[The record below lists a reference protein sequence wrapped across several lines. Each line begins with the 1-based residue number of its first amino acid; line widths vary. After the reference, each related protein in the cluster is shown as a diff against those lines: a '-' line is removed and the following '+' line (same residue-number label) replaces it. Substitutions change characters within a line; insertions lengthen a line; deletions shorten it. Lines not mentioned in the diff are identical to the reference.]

1 MSKLFRRYRA
11 VTLPTGKE
19 INKRTDQL
27 PDNIVERCPSC
38 NRLVLQSQIAPH
50 YVCAHC
56 DYHLVFPA
64 RERANW
70 ITNGNFEEINETIL
84 PDFSEGFPGYEEKHA
99 KLRKKTGVNEAVL
112 TGIGQ
117 IGNYSVGL
125 GVMLNDFLMG
135 SMGTA
140 VGTKLTNLFDYAT
153 EQRLPVVLYIAS
165 GGARMQESIL
175 SLMQMAKISQ
185 AVERHS
191 QAGLFYCSVLT
202 NPTTGGVTASFAM
215 QGDVIIAEPN
225 ATIGFAGKRV
235 IEQTIN
241 SKLPDD
247 FQKAETVLEN
257 GFVDNI
263 VSRDKQSQ
271 VLQFLLATH
280 QGAGEV
286 NHGEI

>member
-19 INKRTDQL
+19 INQRTDQL

-38 NRLVLQSQIAPH
+38 NRFVLQSQIAPH

-70 ITNGNFEEINETIL
+70 ITGGNFEEINEDLI
-84 PDFSEGFPGYEEKHA
+84 PNFSEDFPGYEEKHA
-99 KLRKKTGVNEAVL
+99 KLRVKTGVNEAVL
-112 TGIGQ
+112 TGVGK
-117 IGNYSVGL
+117 IGNYPVGL
-125 GVMLNDFLMG
+125 GIMLNDFLMG
-135 SMGTA
+135 SMGTV
-140 VGTKLTNLFDYAT
+140 VGTKLTQLFDYAT
-153 EQRLPVVLYIAS
+153 ENELPVILYIAS

-175 SLMQMAKISQ
+175 SLMQMAKVSQ

-191 QAGLFYCSVLT
+191 QAGLFYCSILT

-257 GFVDNI
+257 GFIDNI
-263 VSRDKQSQ
+263 VSRENQSA

-280 QGAGEV
+280 QKSKGGH
-286 NHGEI
+286 HG

>member
-1 MSKLFRRYRA
+1 
-11 VTLPTGKE
+11 
-19 INKRTDQL
+19 
-27 PDNIVERCPSC
+27 
-38 NRLVLQSQIAPH
+38 
-50 YVCAHC
+50 
-56 DYHLVFPA
+56 
-64 RERANW
+64 
-70 ITNGNFEEINETIL
+70 
-84 PDFSEGFPGYEEKHA
+84 
-99 KLRKKTGVNEAVL
+99 
-112 TGIGQ
+112 
-117 IGNYSVGL
+117 
-125 GVMLNDFLMG
+125 MLNDFLMG

-257 GFVDNI
+257 GFIDNI

>member
-19 INKRTDQL
+19 INQRTDQL

-70 ITNGNFEEINETIL
+70 ITDGNFEELNGDII

-99 KLRKKTGVNEAVL
+99 KLRTKTGVNEAVL
-112 TGIGQ
+112 TGFGQ
-117 IGNYSVGL
+117 IGNYQVGL

-135 SMGTA
+135 SMGTV
-140 VGTKLTNLFDYAT
+140 VGTKLTHLFDHAT
-153 EQRLPVVLYIAS
+153 ENGLPVILYIAS

-175 SLMQMAKISQ
+175 SLMQMAKVSQ

-191 QAGLFYCSVLT
+191 QAGLFYCSILT

-257 GFVDNI
+257 GFIDNI
-263 VSRDKQSQ
+263 VSRENQSA

-280 QGAGEV
+280 QKSKGGH
-286 NHGEI
+286 HG

>member
-19 INKRTDQL
+19 INQRTDQL

-70 ITNGNFEEINETIL
+70 ITGGNFEEINEDLI
-84 PDFSEGFPGYEEKHA
+84 PNFSEDFPGYEEKHA
-99 KLRKKTGVNEAVL
+99 KLRVKTGVNEAVL
-112 TGIGQ
+112 TGVGK
-117 IGNYSVGL
+117 IGNYPVGL
-125 GVMLNDFLMG
+125 GIMLNDFLMG
-135 SMGTA
+135 SMGTV
-140 VGTKLTNLFDYAT
+140 VGTKLTQLFDYAT
-153 EQRLPVVLYIAS
+153 ENELPVILYIAS

-175 SLMQMAKISQ
+175 SLMQMAKVSQ

-191 QAGLFYCSVLT
+191 QAGLFYCSILT

-257 GFVDNI
+257 GFIDNI
-263 VSRDKQSQ
+263 VSRENQSA

-280 QGAGEV
+280 QKSKGGH
-286 NHGEI
+286 HG